1 MRYLFVLMLS
11 FSALAET
18 VQVGVNGMV
27 CSMCAQGIKKKFS
40 EVKAIEK
47 IEVDLDKKLVTL
59 STKESVDDATI
70 RERIKEAGYDVTS
83 IKRQ

>member
-1 MRYLFVLMLS
+1 MKILIVLLLS

-18 VQVGVNGMV
+18 VHVGVNGMV

-40 EVKAIEK
+40 EVSAVKDVK
-47 IEVDLDKKLVTL
+47 VDLDKKIVTL
-59 STKESVDDATI
+59 NTEGVVEEKII

-83 IKRQ
+83 IHRQ